1 MDGFEM
7 EAKDLTQLKEI
18 LTTWLEQ
25 LLNQGDNTVLGLRE
39 ASEYLSDPLDQASY
53 EADRSFTLRIRDREH
68 TLIKKIRN
76 SLEDIDQGV
85 YGICEDCGRDIA
97 VERLKARPVAR
108 RCIECKTRME
118 HFERLT
124 G

>member
-1 MDGFEM
+1 M
-7 EAKDLTQLKEI
+7 ESKDLAQLKEI
-18 LTTWLEQ
+18 LTNWLEE
-25 LLNQGDNTVLGLRE
+25 LLNQGDNTVLRLRE
-39 ASEYLSDPLDQASY
+39 VSEELSDPLDQASY

-76 SLEDIDQGV
+76 SLDDIDQGV
-85 YGICEDCGRDIA
+85 YGICEDCGRDISIA
-97 VERLKARPVAR
+97 RLRARPVAR

-118 HFERLT
+118 QLERLT